1 MRILQVVPTYLPAYR
16 YGGPIRSV
24 HGLSCALVQRGHDV
38 EVYTTSMDGPHDLDV
53 PLGQPVSLDGVKVTY
68 FPVPCLRR
76 LAWAPELSRRLRKTI
91 RVFDVVHL
99 HSVFLWPTWAAARAA
114 RRAGRPYFLS
124 PRGMLGKDLIR
135 RKSRWVKSA
144 WIRLVERKTIAS
156 AAGLHV
162 TTKLEAAEIRAWG
175 FNCPEIICIPNAIQR
190 PGRCAALSEGPFANL
205 PRPYALFLSRI
216 SWKKGIERLIKAW
229 AMVSNLYLVI
239 AGNDE
244 DNYLPTLKAL
254 VQELGLTARVLFT
267 GPLADT
273 DKWAVYE
280 NAEMFVLPSYSEN
293 FGNVV
298 AEAMIMSCPVIVT
311 PEVGLAETVRE
322 FGAGLITSG
331 QPEDLAAKIHAIQ
344 ANVDRRSEMGSRG
357 FRAASALF
365 ASDVVASH
373 LEAMYLRSLK
383 GEPQRSTPT

>member
-1 MRILQVVPTYLPAYR
+1 MRILQVVPSYVPAYR

-24 HGLSCALVQRGHDV
+24 HRLSCALIQRGHDV
-38 EVYTTSMDGPHDLDV
+38 EVYTTNIDGPHDLDV

-68 FPVPCLRR
+68 FAAPCLRR
-76 LAWAPELSRRLRKTI
+76 LAWAPALSRRLQEKI
-91 RVFDVVHL
+91 RSFDVVHL

-114 RRAGRPYFLS
+114 RRAGKPYFLS
-124 PRGMLGKDLIR
+124 PRGMLGKDLIG

-144 WIRLVERKTIAS
+144 WIRVVERENIAR

-162 TTKLEAAEIRAWG
+162 TTELEAAEVRKLG
-175 FNCPEIICIPNAIQR
+175 FKCPEIICIPNGIQR
-190 PGRCAALSEGPFANL
+190 PSRCATLSEGPFANL
-205 PRPYALFLSRI
+205 PRPYALFLGRI
-216 SWKKGIERLIKAW
+216 NWIKGIDRLIRAW
-229 AMVSNLYLVI
+229 DMVSNLYLVI

-244 DNYLPTLKAL
+244 DDYLPALRAL

-267 GPLADT
+267 GPIADK

-331 QPEDLAAKIHAIQ
+331 EPQDLAAKIYAIQ
-344 ANVDRRSEMGSRG
+344 SNAEIRREMGSRG
-357 FRAASALF
+357 FCAASAMF
-365 ASDVVASH
+365 GSDVVASRI
-373 LEAMYLRSLK
+373 EAMYLRSLK
-383 GEPQRSTPT
+383 GLSQGTSPT

>member
-38 EVYTTSMDGPHDLDV
+38 EVYTTSMDGPQDLDV

-76 LAWAPELSRRLRKTI
+76 LAWAPALSRRLQETI
-91 RVFDVVHL
+91 RSFDVVHL

-114 RRAGRPYFLS
+114 RRARRPYVLS

-135 RKSRWVKSA
+135 RKSRWVKTA
-144 WIRLVERKTIAS
+144 WIRLVERRNIAS

-162 TTKLEAAEIRAWG
+162 TTELEAAEVRAWG
-175 FNCPEIICIPNAIQR
+175 FNFPEIICIPNGIQR
-190 PGRCAALSEGPFANL
+190 PSRCAALSEGPFANL

-216 SWKKGIERLIKAW
+216 SWKKGIERLIRAW

-244 DNYLPTLKAL
+244 DNYLPTLKTL

-331 QPEDLAAKIHAIQ
+331 EPQDLAAKIYAIQ
-344 ANVDRRSEMGSRG
+344 ANPDIRREMGNRG
-357 FRAASALF
+357 FRAASKIF
-365 ASDVVASH
+365 AWDVVASRV
-373 LEAMYLRSLK
+373 EAMYLRSLK
-383 GEPQRSTPT
+383 SVSQGTIPT